1 MGPGCSLPS
10 RPATGLE
17 PNVDQTPSFEIE
29 LPSPERKVSSREDSP
44 LNGRSPAFERRN
56 EQAASPWP
64 ERISSHD
71 QNLPQ
76 EPTKREHE
84 VLPLFPRLFG
94 SKANAAISS
103 TAPERPSPL
112 QFGAKL
118 SAQTELPPEVSSV
131 GGRDIR
137 LSGRCGSPEN
147 VTLFPQSLNG
157 FIDTVLRQKP
167 EVPTPQKVRIS
178 VQNTS
183 RRGSRGDSSRRGSRD
198 ESKGKDKSGAS
209 EKGQLLAEPQLHWDV
224 LRKHVLR
231 LGHGAS
237 DRGFSAAI
245 YSIPTTSSLCG
256 TARLTT

>member
-44 LNGRSPAFERRN
+44 LNGRSPDFERRN

-76 EPTKREHE
+76 EPTNREHE
-84 VLPLFPRLFG
+84 VLPLFQRLLG

-112 QFGAKL
+112 QVGAKL
-118 SAQTELPPEVSSV
+118 STQTELPPEVSSV

-167 EVPTPQKVRIS
+167 KVRA
-178 VQNTS
+178 V
-183 RRGSRGDSSRRGSRD
+183 
-198 ESKGKDKSGAS
+198 
-209 EKGQLLAEPQLHWDV
+209 LAEYQ
-224 LRKHVLR
+224 R
-231 LGHGAS
+231 GAGS
-237 DRGFSAAI
+237 G
-245 YSIPTTSSLCG
+245 G
-256 TARLTT
+256 G